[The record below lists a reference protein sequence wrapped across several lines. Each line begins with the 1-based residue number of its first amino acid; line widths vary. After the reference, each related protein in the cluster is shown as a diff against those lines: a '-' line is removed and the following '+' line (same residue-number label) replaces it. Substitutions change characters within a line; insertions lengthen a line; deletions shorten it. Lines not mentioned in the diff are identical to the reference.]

1 MAKGKKS
8 VFFCQNCGYES
19 PKWLGQCPGCREWNT
34 FVEETI
40 SSNAGRLTQGISS
53 VKTKPVLLSEI
64 EINEDNRVCTGMA
77 ELDRV
82 LGGGIVQGSMVLVG
96 GDPGIG
102 KSTLLLQVCKLLCD
116 KEHKVLYV
124 SGEESLRQIKMRAQ
138 RIGTF
143 NDNLK
148 LFCDTNLEQI
158 RMVIEQEKP
167 EAVIIDSI
175 QTISSITEEVTA
187 HV

>member
-116 KEHKVLYV
+116 K
-124 SGEESLRQIKMRAQ
+124 
-138 RIGTF
+138 
-143 NDNLK
+143 
-148 LFCDTNLEQI
+148 
-158 RMVIEQEKP
+158 
-167 EAVIIDSI
+167 
-175 QTISSITEEVTA
+175 
-187 HV
+187 

>member
-77 ELDRV
+77 DRH
-82 LGGGIVQGSMVLVG
+82 LSAL
-96 GDPGIG
+96 
-102 KSTLLLQVCKLLCD
+102 
-116 KEHKVLYV
+116 H
-124 SGEESLRQIKMRAQ
+124 RAQ
-138 RIGTF
+138 CDEKAPDGRDHPSGTGVP
-143 NDNLK
+143 L
-148 LFCDTNLEQI
+148 L
-158 RMVIEQEKP
+158 
-167 EAVIIDSI
+167 
-175 QTISSITEEVTA
+175 
-187 HV
+187 